1 MAKRKFKKYSTQDK
15 VNYHK
20 KRINDKSL
28 SEDQRFYSHSWLSG
42 FTDNY
47 ADHNLKALKREYS
60 DRKAK
65 GKVSKSE
72 NIMYQAT
79 IRGTSERVNI
89 QDPFVKQDIDK
100 HFGVSKK
107 DLHK

>member
-28 SEDQRFYSHSWLSG
+28 SEDQRFYSRLWLGG
-42 FTDNY
+42 FIYNY
-47 ADHNLKALKREYS
+47 PDHNLKALKREYS

-65 GKVSKSE
+65 GIVSKSE
-72 NIMYQAT
+72 NIMYQAM

-89 QDPFVKQDIDK
+89 QDTFVRQNIDK

-107 DLHK
+107 DLYK

>member
-28 SEDQRFYSHSWLSG
+28 SEDQRLYSRTWLSG
-42 FTDNY
+42 FLDNY

-65 GKVSKSE
+65 GKLYKSE

-107 DLHK
+107 DLYK